1 LIPLSCRWKSGF
13 YTIYAYPMRQATE
26 IIRNTLQTILVAHG
40 VPERLARIQTD
51 LLMEAQM
58 RGYASHGLLR
68 LPRIVERIVNGV
80 SSPTARGAHE
90 WVSDSFLHVDGQCG
104 LGPVV
109 AVSALDALKERV
121 RRSGIALAAIR
132 NSNHIGMLAWYGDYV
147 ARDGLILIAATTSE
161 ALVHPWGGRRAL
173 IGTNPLCIAVPGT
186 PEPLVLDM
194 ATSLV
199 SMGKIHDHANRGVPI
214 SEGWALDAE
223 GNPTTDAAAAKSG
236 AIAPFGGAKGY
247 ALGLALEL
255 LVTSLAG
262 SAIGPAVHG
271 TLDSN
276 TVCNKGDLFIVI
288 SPPQSASTAAAIH
301 AYLDEIRASGS
312 GRPGSDQR
320 HVSVPGDRS
329 REARARSI
337 ATGVEVDD
345 ALWQQILA
353 LAPSFDRKVS
363 KLI

>member
-1 LIPLSCRWKSGF
+1 
-13 YTIYAYPMRQATE
+13 MREAPETL
-26 IIRNTLQTILVAHG
+26 RKTLQTVLLAHG
-40 VPERLARIQTD
+40 VPERLARVQTD
-51 LLMEAQM
+51 LLLEAQM

-68 LPRIVERIVNGV
+68 LPRIIERIVNGV
-80 SSPTARGAHE
+80 SSPTATGAHE
-90 WVSDSFLHVDGQCG
+90 WVSDSFLRVDGERG

-109 AVSALDALKERV
+109 AVSALDALKERA
-121 RRSGIALAAIR
+121 RRTGIAIAAIR

-147 ARDGLILIAATTSE
+147 ARDELILVGATTSE

-173 IGTNPLCIAVPGT
+173 IGTNPLCIAVPAT

-214 SEGWALDAE
+214 PEGWALDAE
-223 GNPTTDAAAAKSG
+223 GNPTTDAGAAKAG
-236 AIAPFGGAKGY
+236 AIAPFGGPKGY

-255 LVTSLAG
+255 LVTALSG
-262 SAIGPAVHG
+262 SAIGTHVHG

-288 SPPQSASTAAAIH
+288 SPPQNAPTAAAIH

-312 GRPGSDQR
+312 GGGSESLGANQQY
-320 HVSVPGDRS
+320 VSVPGDRS
-329 REARARSI
+329 RKARARSI

-345 ALWQQILA
+345 ALWQQILS
-353 LAPSFDRKVS
+353 LVPQFDRKVS
-363 KLI
+363 TLI